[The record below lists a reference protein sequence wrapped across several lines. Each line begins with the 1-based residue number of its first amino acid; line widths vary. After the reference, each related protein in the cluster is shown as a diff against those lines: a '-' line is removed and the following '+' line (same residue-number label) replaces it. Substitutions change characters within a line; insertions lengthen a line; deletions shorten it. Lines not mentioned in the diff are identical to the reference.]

1 MIFVWTAKVV
11 MPGFRD
17 EIFVSPALINSL
29 GELTEDVHEVG
40 MFAVPHAGHALLFLP
55 TMVIKLDDDLL
66 KKLEETSIED
76 LNYPLNT
83 IEHVFT

>member
-1 MIFVWTAKVV
+1 MIFVWSARVI

-29 GELTEDVHEVG
+29 GELTEGVHEVG

-55 TMVIKLDDDLL
+55 TMVIKLDDQLM
-66 KKLEETSIED
+66 KQLEETSIED